1 MKNIKILDC
10 TLRDGGHV
18 NNWNF
23 GEDRILSII
32 TNLVKQNENLSELM
46 IQHTEAFAHLQKKF
60 NRLLKEHNDIKIKLA
75 LRCD

>member
-1 MKNIKILDC
+1 MISADFDPLAMLNQCQVDL
-10 TLRDGGHV
+10 LRQ
-18 NNWNF
+18 N
-23 GEDRILSII
+23 RII

>member
-1 MKNIKILDC
+1 VDL
-10 TLRDGGHV
+10 LRQ
-18 NNWNF
+18 N
-23 GEDRILSII
+23 RII

-46 IQHTEAFAHLQKKF
+46 IQHTEAFTHLQKKF